1 MNFKSG
7 RGFGYDFAW
16 DIVFVFHIFL
26 ISGLCGGSGTGVKE
40 CFGSWDYWLLVV
52 HSCELEADMVNT
64 VNLVLVCLDHYIENN
79 LDFLC
84 LYYSIHFLQWLKSHE
99 DSVCYWFHI

>member
-16 DIVFVFHIFL
+16 DIVFVLHIFL
-26 ISGLCGGSGTGVKE
+26 ISGFCGGSETGDKE

-52 HSCELEADMVNT
+52 HSCKFEANMVIIIIFSLLHIWIINAFI
-64 VNLVLVCLDHYIENN
+64 LWI
-79 LDFLC
+79 FLC
-84 LYYSIHFLQWLKSHE
+84 LN
-99 DSVCYWFHI
+99 